1 MPCCCQTNLQATFVL
16 GILGLVFG
24 CLACIFE
31 NYAALIG
38 IVASICFIVGAK
50 APNPTAILAGIILA
64 CIQCVGMIINAIL
77 LIIVGT
83 VLKSISSQSDQNQH
97 LNAILNQHAVNIG
110 DFEFSVGVLAYILYR
125 FLVPVGV
132 VYTIGVIMFQIWTI
146 IVANKARKEIDQG
159 ITI

>member
-24 CLACIFE
+24 CLACIFD

-50 APNPTAILAGIILA
+50 APNPTAILVGIVLA

-77 LIIVGT
+77 VIVGVT
-83 VLKSISSQSDQNQH
+83 VIAAST
-97 LNAILNQHAVNIG
+97 G
-110 DFEFSVGVLAYILYR
+110 
-125 FLVPVGV
+125 
-132 VYTIGVIMFQIWTI
+132 
-146 IVANKARKEIDQG
+146 
-159 ITI
+159 